1 MEKVYIKMKEKF
13 NDMSFKEKSAIMSA
27 WVAFLLG
34 WAITIAGFLVP
45 PMGDVADSVLW
56 ILGQALIYAASV
68 FGITTYFATSIRQ
81 NKNDMKAFMVDLVK
95 EELRNK
101 TIEENNEENK

>member
-1 MEKVYIKMKEKF
+1 MKEKF

-34 WAITIAGFLVP
+34 WAITIAGFFVP

-68 FGITTYFATSIRQ
+68 FGITTYFATSIKQ
-81 NKNDMKAFMVDLVK
+81 NKTEIQAYMK
-95 EELRNK
+95 ELLAEFK
-101 TIEENNEENK
+101 K

>member
-1 MEKVYIKMKEKF
+1 MRENF
-13 NDMSFKEKSAIMSA
+13 NNMSFKEKSAIMSA

-68 FGITTYFATSIRQ
+68 FGITTYFATSIKQ
-81 NKNDMKAFMVDLVK
+81 NKTEIQAYMK
-95 EELRNK
+95 ELLAEFK
-101 TIEENNEENK
+101 K

>member
-1 MEKVYIKMKEKF
+1 MRENF
-13 NDMSFKEKSAIMSA
+13 NNMSFKEKSAIMSA

-68 FGITTYFATSIRQ
+68 FGITTYFATSIKQ
-81 NKNDMKAFMVDLVK
+81 NKTEIQAYMK
-95 EELRNK
+95 ELLTEFK
-101 TIEENNEENK
+101 K